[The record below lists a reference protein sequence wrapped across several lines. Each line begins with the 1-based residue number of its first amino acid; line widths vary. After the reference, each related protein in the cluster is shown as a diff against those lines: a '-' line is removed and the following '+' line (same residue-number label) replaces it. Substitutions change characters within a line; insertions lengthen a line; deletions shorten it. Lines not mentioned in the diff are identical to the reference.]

1 MKDKQDYSRQMRVGG
16 REQGRDR
23 VPMKRQRVQLSAV
36 ALFVVAVY

>member
-16 REQGRDR
+16 GEQGDR
-23 VPMKRQRVQLSAV
+23 VPVKRQRVQLSAV